1 MAIDSNGLVWQNWR
15 GAHRILSFDRR
26 ILSFDRRKCK
36 VRNGPDATGQQCPE
50 GWAVYMKPGPTFHG
64 GADYSSTDMLYMT
77 ETDRDGLGK
86 DVVLAGD
93 VNAHSFFV
101 VMPQG
106 GQMTTL
112 TLRVPYPLGLAARAG
127 SGRIDDPNARW
138 KGRGFWSSYSMYTPW
153 HQEGG
158 KGTKPKVVKFQVR
171 PTPLAK

>member
-1 MAIDSNGLVWQNWR
+1 VAIDSNGLVWQNWR
-15 GAHRILSFDRR
+15 GAHR

-50 GWAVYMKPGPTFHG
+50 GWAVNRKPGPTFHG

-101 VMPQG
+101 VMP
-106 GQMTTL
+106 
-112 TLRVPYPLGLAARAG
+112 ARRSDDDVDVARSLSAG
-127 SGRIDDPNARW
+127 IGRS
-138 KGRGFWSSYSMYTPW
+138 RGIRTD
-153 HQEGG
+153 
-158 KGTKPKVVKFQVR
+158 R
-171 PTPLAK
+171 

>member
-1 MAIDSNGLVWQNWR
+1 M
-15 GAHRILSFDRR
+15 
-26 ILSFDRRKCK
+26 
-36 VRNGPDATGQQCPE
+36 RNGPDATGQQCPE
-50 GWAVYMKPGPTFHG
+50 GWAVNRKPGPTFHG

-112 TLRVPYPLGLAARAG
+112 TLRVPYPGIRR
-127 SGRIDDPNARW
+127 SGGI
-138 KGRGFWSSYSMYTPW
+138 
-153 HQEGG
+153 
-158 KGTKPKVVKFQVR
+158 GTDR
-171 PTPLAK
+171 